1 MSAVDWPSSPLD
13 AAQRAFNLLVQPPT
27 HVGFD
32 GRGFDGLPDEI
43 LPLDELRDLLL
54 SAATSVEVRDAVWRE
69 LVVRARRDGPA
80 WVVAAVGVA
89 MPGLRRVAGMLAAGW
104 RGDTDDLDSELIVG
118 FVARLKT
125 IDLDVPRICGRL
137 IDAGLRAA
145 RRARDA
151 DSDAQLIH
159 AEVTGPIA
167 PVHPWDHPDLVLARA
182 VAAAVID
189 ADEANLIAA
198 TRLDNATLA
207 QVAGRLGI
215 APSTASAWRGKAERR
230 LVQAIADGELAFIPL
245 RPRSRKPGRRR
256 TNTVNGAPVEPANT
270 VDNGSVGPA
279 DTRGGSVGRAND
291 ADSGRVGR
299 TNTVGGGSVGRPLG
313 ANSGAAVL
321 LGTQRRAFGGKTPD
335 REAAGVG
342 APGTGARPA

>member
-1 MSAVDWPSSPLD
+1 
-13 AAQRAFNLLVQPPT
+13 
-27 HVGFD
+27 
-32 GRGFDGLPDEI
+32 
-43 LPLDELRDLLL
+43 
-54 SAATSVEVRDAVWRE
+54 
-69 LVVRARRDGPA
+69 
-80 WVVAAVGVA
+80 VVAAVGVA

-104 RGDTDDLDSELIVG
+104 RGDTDDVDSELLIG

-125 IDLDVPRICGRL
+125 IDLDVPRVCGRL

-159 AEVTGPIA
+159 ADVTGPIA
-167 PVHPWDHPDLVLARA
+167 PVHPWDNPDLVLARA

-189 ADEANLIAA
+189 ADEAKLIAA
-198 TRLDNATLA
+198 TRLDNATVA

-230 LVQAIADGELAFIPL
+230 LAQAIADGELAFIPL

-256 TNTVNGAPVEPANT
+256 TNTANGAPV
-270 VDNGSVGPA
+270 GLA
-279 DTRGGSVGRAND
+279 DTNDGSVGRTD
-291 ADSGRVGR
+291 
-299 TNTVGGGSVGRPLG
+299 TVRGGSVGRPLG

-321 LGTQRRAFGGKTPD
+321 LGTQQQAFGGKTPD
-335 REAAGVG
+335 REAAGVS
-342 APGTGARPA
+342 ALGTGARPA